1 MILNAI
7 NCVIAIV
14 TVFANYFDFHADM
27 DCNMLRK
34 HRIGLGG
41 GMPDIFL

>member
-1 MILNAI
+1 MTLNAI
-7 NCVIAIV
+7 NCVIAKV

-27 DCNMLRK
+27 DCNMLHK

-41 GMPDIFL
+41 GMLGIFL